1 MGNMDD
7 LYYKKYIKYKLKY
20 LELKNGGS
28 LFGKNRKQTLI
39 DKFYANLKVKFNLF
53 DKNNIVI
60 SKLNKYKYYNEDK
73 QGKKI
78 KKKILDKQIA
88 ENKDLSG
95 LRIKENHETN
105 INLDSYNLSDSLFG
119 SDVYSF
125 HVKFNKSTF
134 NNVNFS
140 NSKHFNTKFKNTKFI
155 NTNLSNTQF
164 ITPDIDNCEFTG
176 SNLTQS
182 NFESDGSEY
191 KEIFDME
198 NTKLK
203 IINSK
208 FKNVI
213 LKRTQFAF
221 VPIVNCD
228 FSNNKLGQTVFIS
241 KITDS
246 QFNDNTFN
254 GCIFGSKEKNY
265 KNDKINRD
273 ETSIELLKCN
283 FTNSKFNTSAFFN
296 VIIRFSDFTNVNS
309 NDKKILISSC
319 RLFNCKNIFNLINNS
334 TKEAA
339 GFESNQNNIMRNCDF
354 SNNMITDNILFL
366 FEDIVDCKFDDCDFT
381 NITSDYKDFRRCKFD
396 SKFYKNLKGAVSEDD
411 KHEIV
416 NPKNNKNNSND
427 WTEVKDPKTGKTYYW
442 NKKINKTQ
450 WNKPY

>member
-1 MGNMDD
+1 MENMDD
-7 LYYKKYIKYKLKY
+7 LYYEKYMKYKLKY
-20 LELKNGGS
+20 LRLKNGGS
-28 LFGKNRKQTLI
+28 IFFKSRKETLI
-39 DKFYANLKVKFNLF
+39 DKFYENLKLKFNLKN
-53 DKNNIVI
+53 KNNIVI

-95 LRIKENHETN
+95 LRIKENNETN
-105 INLDSYNLSDSLFG
+105 INLDSYNLSYSLFG
-119 SDVYSF
+119 SDMYSYR
-125 HVKFNKSTF
+125 VKFNNSTF

-164 ITPDIDNCEFTG
+164 IKPDIDNCEFIG

-182 NFESDGSEY
+182 NFESDGSGY

-198 NTKLK
+198 NTTLK

-213 LKRTQFAF
+213 LKRTQFVF

-228 FSNNKLGQTVFIS
+228 FSNNLLGQTVFLS

-246 QFNDNTFN
+246 KFKNNTFN
-254 GCIFGSKEKNY
+254 GCMFGDKQKNY
-265 KNDKINRD
+265 KNNKINGD
-273 ETSIELLKCN
+273 ETSIELLKCD
-283 FTNSKFNTSAFFN
+283 FTNSKFNTCAFLN
-296 VIIRFSDFTNVNS
+296 VYIRFSDFTNVNS
-309 NDKKILISSC
+309 DDKKILFSSC
-319 RLFNCKNIFNLINNS
+319 RLFNCKNIFNFINNS

-339 GFESNQNNIMRNCDF
+339 GFKSNQNNIMRNCDF
-354 SNNMITDNILFL
+354 INNVITDDILFL
-366 FEDIVDCKFDDCDFT
+366 FEDIVDCKFDNCDFT
-381 NITSDYKDFRRCKFD
+381 NITSDYKDFRRCKFNNCSFNFD

-416 NPKNNKNNSND
+416 NPKNN
-427 WTEVKDPKTGKTYYW
+427 
-442 NKKINKTQ
+442 
-450 WNKPY
+450 

>member
-1 MGNMDD
+1 MENMDD
-7 LYYKKYIKYKLKY
+7 LYYEKYMKYKLKY
-20 LELKNGGS
+20 LRLKNGGS
-28 LFGKNRKQTLI
+28 IFFKSRKETLI
-39 DKFYANLKVKFNLF
+39 DKFYENLKLKFNLKN
-53 DKNNIVI
+53 KNNIVI

-95 LRIKENHETN
+95 LRIKENNETN
-105 INLDSYNLSDSLFG
+105 INLDSYNLSYSLFG
-119 SDVYSF
+119 SDMYSYR
-125 HVKFNKSTF
+125 VKFNNSTF

-164 ITPDIDNCEFTG
+164 IKPDIDNCEFIG

-182 NFESDGSEY
+182 NFESDGSGY

-198 NTKLK
+198 NTTLK

-213 LKRTQFAF
+213 LKRTQFVF

-228 FSNNKLGQTVFIS
+228 FSNNLLGQTVFLS

-246 QFNDNTFN
+246 KFKNNTFN
-254 GCIFGSKEKNY
+254 GCMFGDKQKNY
-265 KNDKINRD
+265 KNNKINGD
-273 ETSIELLKCN
+273 ETSIELLKCD
-283 FTNSKFNTSAFFN
+283 FTNSKFNTCAFLN
-296 VIIRFSDFTNVNS
+296 VYIRFSDFTNVNS
-309 NDKKILISSC
+309 DDKKILFSSC
-319 RLFNCKNIFNLINNS
+319 RLFNCKNIFNFINNS

-339 GFESNQNNIMRNCDF
+339 GFKSNQNNIMRNCDF
-354 SNNMITDNILFL
+354 INNVITDDILFL
-366 FEDIVDCKFDDCDFT
+366 FEDIVDCKFDNCDFT
-381 NITSDYKDFRRCKFD
+381 NITSDYKDFRRCKFNNCSFNFD
-396 SKFYKNLKGAVSEDD
+396 SKFYKNLNGAVSEDD

-416 NPKNNKNNSND
+416 NPKNN
-427 WTEVKDPKTGKTYYW
+427 
-442 NKKINKTQ
+442 
-450 WNKPY
+450 

>member
-1 MGNMDD
+1 MENMDD
-7 LYYKKYIKYKLKY
+7 LYYEKYMKYKLKY
-20 LELKNGGS
+20 LRLKNGGS
-28 LFGKNRKQTLI
+28 MFFKSRKETLI
-39 DKFYANLKVKFNLF
+39 DKFYENLKLKFNLKN
-53 DKNNIVI
+53 KNNIVI

-95 LRIKENHETN
+95 LRIKENNETN
-105 INLDSYNLSDSLFG
+105 INLDSYNLSYSLFG
-119 SDVYSF
+119 SDMYSYR
-125 HVKFNKSTF
+125 VKFNNSTF

-164 ITPDIDNCEFTG
+164 IKPDIDNCEFIG

-182 NFESDGSEY
+182 NFESDGSGY

-198 NTKLK
+198 NTTLK

-213 LKRTQFAF
+213 LKRTQFVF

-228 FSNNKLGQTVFIS
+228 FSNNLLGQTVFLS

-246 QFNDNTFN
+246 KFKNNTFN
-254 GCIFGSKEKNY
+254 GCMFGDKQKNY
-265 KNDKINRD
+265 KNNKINGD
-273 ETSIELLKCN
+273 ETSIELLKCD
-283 FTNSKFNTSAFFN
+283 FTNSKFNTCAFLN
-296 VIIRFSDFTNVNS
+296 VYIRFSDFTNVNS
-309 NDKKILISSC
+309 DDKKILFSSC
-319 RLFNCKNIFNLINNS
+319 RLFNCKNIFNFINNS

-339 GFESNQNNIMRNCDF
+339 GFKSNQNNIMRNCDF
-354 SNNMITDNILFL
+354 INNVITDDILFL
-366 FEDIVDCKFDDCDFT
+366 FEDIVDCKFDNCDFT
-381 NITSDYKDFRRCKFD
+381 NITSDYKDFRRCKFNNCSFNFD
-396 SKFYKNLKGAVSEDD
+396 SKFYKNLNGAVSEDD

-416 NPKNNKNNSND
+416 NPKNN
-427 WTEVKDPKTGKTYYW
+427 
-442 NKKINKTQ
+442 
-450 WNKPY
+450 